1 MATATRIHPPAR
13 LSRGHGLCAHA
24 GTHLAWAVLLLGL
37 SAAAPAAPG
46 GTAVGAPAASALPRT
61 AAASGPST
69 APGARNS
76 RPLVGCLIGP
86 ERVADIGTPVIGV
99 VSQVKV
105 DRGDAVAKGDALVLL
120 NSGVET
126 AGVDA
131 ARSRA
136 SIDAEVRAAEASAL
150 LATQRHTRTTQLV
163 SEGFVTAQ
171 AAEQTRAER
180 DVAMQK
186 LAQARGQHTVQRRE
200 LGQVQAQLA
209 QRTLR
214 SPFRGVVIERF
225 VNPGERVDDKPLLRL
240 AQLDPLRVELVLP
253 ANRWG
258 SVAAGDRVGV
268 TPELPGAVALS
279 ARVTHI
285 DKVIDAG
292 SNTFRV
298 RLALPNPD
306 DKLPAGARCKV
317 DAAFVAGAAAP
328 VPVPVPALVPAD
340 AAPGRA
346 VPLPS
351 GVSALLPAA
360 ALAADPRLAVPALRR
375 TAAATVSTDAPR
387 ADAPPPKRHKLKKK
401 RGQAGERAASA
412 AKRTAK
418 RTAELAPQRAAKR
431 AASDSPTGSG
441 SKTKH
446 KKKKRPARV
455 EA

>member
-1 MATATRIHPPAR
+1 MATAIRRHPLAR
-13 LSRGHGLCAHA
+13 LSAGRGLNARTDSAWARLPLAWGVALLCATA
-24 GTHLAWAVLLLGL
+24 PVQ
-37 SAAAPAAPG
+37 SATEPG
-46 GTAVGAPAASALPRT
+46 AMAASALPR
-61 AAASGPST
+61 AASAGSPALPST
-69 APGARNS
+69 AARNA

-86 ERVADIGTPVIGV
+86 ERVADIGTPVVGV
-99 VSQVKV
+99 VSKVKV
-105 DRGDAVAKGDALVLL
+105 DRGDAVDKGDALVLL
-120 NSGVET
+120 SSGVEA

-136 SIDAEVRAAEASAL
+136 SIDAEVRAAEANAL
-150 LATQRHTRTTQLV
+150 LASQRHTRTANLV

-180 DVAMQK
+180 DVALQK

-258 SVAAGDRVGV
+258 SVATGDRVGV
-268 TPELPGAVALS
+268 LPELPGAVPLI

-285 DKVIDAG
+285 DKVIDAS

-306 DKLPAGARCKV
+306 DKVPAGARCKV
-317 DAAFVAGAAAP
+317 DAAFMAGAAAGP
-328 VPVPVPALVPAD
+328 TDAAKGAAPLPFGAPSLVPAS
-340 AAPGRA
+340 ALMSASK
-346 VPLPS
+346 S
-351 GVSALLPAA
+351 GVTPALSPS
-360 ALAADPRLAVPALRR
+360 PAVPAGPLARR
-375 TAAATVSTDAPR
+375 AAAARDDEPVANSD
-387 ADAPPPKRHKLKKK
+387 HKKHKKHKKK
-401 RGQAGERAASA
+401 HRTQDGGSTASTH
-412 AKRTAK
+412 KNTA
-418 RTAELAPQRAAKR
+418 RDA
-431 AASDSPTGSG
+431 AASDSTA
-441 SKTKH
+441 TH
-446 KKKKRPARV
+446 ATKKKKKKKHPAKV